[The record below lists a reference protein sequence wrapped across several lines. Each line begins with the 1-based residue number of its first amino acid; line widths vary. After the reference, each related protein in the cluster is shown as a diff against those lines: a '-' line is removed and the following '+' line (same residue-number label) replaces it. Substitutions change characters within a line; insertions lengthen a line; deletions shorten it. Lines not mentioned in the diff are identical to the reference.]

1 MMEKNKTELLLVH
14 TKLQIKNDTKAPDL
28 SGYGVAL
35 PTLTAYEREQGIVTR
50 IYDTSLCTDTYEQI
64 VKKIVEE
71 NSLVLGISRITTNY
85 IEEIFEFIDDIR
97 RYGYR
102 GFIFLGGHAATIE
115 YEKCLLECSGC
126 DCVVMG
132 EGEVTIA
139 ELVYA
144 IRKKEPWQNIKGI
157 AYVDAS
163 GIKRNPL
170 RPLISDID
178 SIPFMATDLLEQ
190 LQEIQGKRNITAY
203 LVSSRGCYKKCSFCS
218 IAAYFDMFEG
228 CRMRYRSVENVFN
241 EMKSLYYAH
250 GIRKFCFWDDTFI
263 IPGKKGIERC
273 HRLAEL
279 IKTLP
284 EKISLEIAT
293 RVDTIS
299 YEVIA
304 LLKEAGL
311 KHIHLGI
318 ESFIDRDL
326 VLYNKGVTVEQNI
339 EALSILEDLG
349 FSTKVGSKLRIATYL
364 ISFNPFTTLEDIR
377 HMIFYFK
384 KYEISPKKQVTFL
397 HVSNYAPIKQK
408 LINNG
413 IKLGLNNEWE
423 FLDERVSYLS
433 EKYYNFVQHAMKTR
447 EKLRTLEKSEKYNN
461 DIKLLNEIKLLREN
475 IDNKCTEFLEKL
487 VDYFDNN
494 MRKESIEAFYKKNID
509 EFNDFVGRRMELE
522 VELLLS
528 QLGDFIIMQQFTVF
542 GPF

>member
-203 LVSSRGCYKKCSFCS
+203 LVSSRGCYKKMFILLNCS
-218 IAAYFDMFEG
+218 IF
-228 CRMRYRSVENVFN
+228 
-241 EMKSLYYAH
+241 
-250 GIRKFCFWDDTFI
+250 
-263 IPGKKGIERC
+263 
-273 HRLAEL
+273 
-279 IKTLP
+279 
-284 EKISLEIAT
+284 
-293 RVDTIS
+293 
-299 YEVIA
+299 
-304 LLKEAGL
+304 
-311 KHIHLGI
+311 
-318 ESFIDRDL
+318 
-326 VLYNKGVTVEQNI
+326 
-339 EALSILEDLG
+339 
-349 FSTKVGSKLRIATYL
+349 
-364 ISFNPFTTLEDIR
+364 
-377 HMIFYFK
+377 
-384 KYEISPKKQVTFL
+384 
-397 HVSNYAPIKQK
+397 
-408 LINNG
+408 
-413 IKLGLNNEWE
+413 
-423 FLDERVSYLS
+423 
-433 EKYYNFVQHAMKTR
+433 
-447 EKLRTLEKSEKYNN
+447 
-461 DIKLLNEIKLLREN
+461 
-475 IDNKCTEFLEKL
+475 
-487 VDYFDNN
+487 
-494 MRKESIEAFYKKNID
+494 
-509 EFNDFVGRRMELE
+509 
-522 VELLLS
+522 
-528 QLGDFIIMQQFTVF
+528 
-542 GPF
+542 